1 MNPSERGE
9 SDHAHPSPPT
19 ARGRPSLER
28 PSLFAG
34 MDGQPAIAP
43 SAPSVRILS
52 TLESQQRPPPR
63 RRVGEGQTATPRE
76 PRPRRTV
83 VGRVLLWGLLGA
95 GLALAIGGL
104 WLSAEQT
111 EAMPQTSELA
121 RLEAKGTAL
130 HRATTPPAPAAPAPS
145 TAAVTASAV
154 VDHTPLAA
162 LIENTSPPAAG
173 PQSQDTQ
180 DSPLKTL
187 NEAPA
192 SPTVIQVASVPAAKV
207 SPPAP
212 KVTRTEAPAKPRPQA
227 EAKRP
232 RQSADNDVALLQA
245 MFEHSSRTPATTRSA
260 GQELARQCGPLSGDE
275 ARTCRTR
282 VCRKFP
288 QAKVCR

>member
-34 MDGQPAIAP
+34 MDGQPAIPP
-43 SAPSVRILS
+43 SAPGVRILS

-63 RRVGEGQTATPRE
+63 RRVGEGQTAVPRE
-76 PRPRRTV
+76 PRPRRTIA
-83 VGRVLLWGLLGA
+83 GRLLLWGLLGA

-104 WLSAEQT
+104 WLSAEQA
-111 EAMPQTSELA
+111 EPMHRPPELA
-121 RLEAKGTAL
+121 RPEATAL
-130 HRATTPPAPAAPAPS
+130 ATPASSAPAEA
-145 TAAVTASAV
+145 ASAV

-162 LIENTSPPAAG
+162 LIENTLPPAAG
-173 PQSQDTQ
+173 PQSQDA
-180 DSPLKTL
+180 PLKPL

-192 SPTVIQVASVPAAKV
+192 SPTQIQVASVPSAAV

-212 KVTRTEAPAKPRPQA
+212 KVTRTEPPAKPRPQA
-227 EAKRP
+227 EARRA
-232 RQSADNDVALLQA
+232 RQSADSDVALLQA
-245 MFEHSSRTPATTRSA
+245 MFEHSPHTPAATRSA

-275 ARTCRTR
+275 ARACRTR

>member
-34 MDGQPAIAP
+34 MDGQPAIPP
-43 SAPSVRILS
+43 SAPGVRILS

-63 RRVGEGQTATPRE
+63 RRVGEGQTAVPRE

-83 VGRVLLWGLLGA
+83 VGRLLLWGLLGA

-104 WLSAEQT
+104 WLSAEQAEST
-111 EAMPQTSELA
+111 PQASELV
-121 RLEAKGTAL
+121 RQEANNTAP
-130 HRATTPPAPAAPAPS
+130 HRAVTPSAPAAPASS
-145 TAAVTASAV
+145 TAAVAASAV
-154 VDHTPLAA
+154 VTHTPLAA

-173 PQSQDTQ
+173 PQSQ

-192 SPTVIQVASVPAAKV
+192 SPTVIQVASVPAAMV

>member
-43 SAPSVRILS
+43 SAPGVRILS

-63 RRVGEGQTATPRE
+63 RRVGEGQAAVPRE

-83 VGRVLLWGLLGA
+83 LGRLLLWGLLGA

-104 WLSAEQT
+104 WLSAEQ
-111 EAMPQTSELA
+111 ADPMHRPPELA
-121 RLEAKGTAL
+121 RPEATGL
-130 HRATTPPAPAAPAPS
+130 ATPAASSPAV
-145 TAAVTASAV
+145 AASAV

-162 LIENTSPPAAG
+162 LIENTSPPTVG
-173 PQSQDTQ
+173 PQSQ

-187 NEAPA
+187 DEAPA
-192 SPTVIQVASVPAAKV
+192 SPTVIQVASVPAATI

-212 KVTRTEAPAKPRPQA
+212 KMTRTEAAAKPRPQA
-227 EAKRP
+227 EARRP

-245 MFEHSSRTPATTRSA
+245 MFEHSSRTPATIRSA

-275 ARTCRTR
+275 ARACRTR

>member
-34 MDGQPAIAP
+34 MDGQPVIPP
-43 SAPSVRILS
+43 SAPGVRILS

-63 RRVGEGQTATPRE
+63 RRVGEGQTAVPRE

-83 VGRVLLWGLLGA
+83 VGRLLLWSLLGA

-104 WLSAEQT
+104 WLSAEQAEPMHRPPEIARP
-111 EAMPQTSELA
+111 EA
-121 RLEAKGTAL
+121 TAL
-130 HRATTPPAPAAPAPS
+130 ATPASSAPVVA
-145 TAAVTASAV
+145 ASAV

-162 LIENTSPPAAG
+162 LIENTSPPAEG
-173 PQSQDTQ
+173 PQSQ

-192 SPTVIQVASVPAAKV
+192 SPTVIQLASVPAAMV

-212 KVTRTEAPAKPRPQA
+212 KVTRAEASAKPSRPQA
-227 EAKRP
+227 DTKRP

-275 ARTCRTR
+275 ARACRTR